1 MSMEKITKEELKNL
15 IGGKALSD
23 DELEKVAGGD
33 YYYYCCGSAQA
44 DYEAC
49 RIQPGANLNTCS
61 MLLKQMLAECKDLL

>member
-33 YYYYCCGSAQA
+33 AYSNCTDLCKFLGQSTGKLGEMTICMSRCGEYYPQ
-44 DYEAC
+44 
-49 RIQPGANLNTCS
+49 
-61 MLLKQMLAECKDLL
+61 